1 MEITQALSFKLIKR
15 KDEKGE
21 EEGRKKGKK
30 GERTE
35 GGKEADLKCLYD
47 LLIVYLY
54 YVNV

>member
-15 KDEKGE
+15 KDKKGKEE
-21 EEGRKKGKK
+21 EEGRKKRKK

-47 LLIVYLY
+47 LLIIYIVLC
-54 YVNV
+54 